1 MNFSIGNIRSNPVS
15 SRVWTG
21 WESTRMLFFWKKNIK
36 FLGYFGRF
44 NPCFKTWV
52 VTGKSRVHHGFV
64 TGLVKP
70 RVSLRP
76 GVSLPKPRVSG
87 PKAWVVTGK
96 SRVEHGFCVPTL
108 DFLFKKWKKQKKN
121 PKQLLT
127 YFGNPRSDG
136 YPMGFQVFHSTL
148 EAFSELPISKY
159 LEDSALWS
167 S

>member
-1 MNFSIGNIRSNPVS
+1 MGL
-15 SRVWTG
+15 SRVNHGLNTG
-21 WESTRMLFFWKKNIK
+21 FVYQPWIFFSKNEKNI
-36 FLGYFGRF
+36 
-44 NPCFKTWV
+44 
-52 VTGKSRVHHGFV
+52 
-64 TGLVKP
+64 
-70 RVSLRP
+70 
-76 GVSLPKPRVSG
+76 
-87 PKAWVVTGK
+87 
-96 SRVEHGFCVPTL
+96 
-108 DFLFKKWKKQKKN
+108 KKN